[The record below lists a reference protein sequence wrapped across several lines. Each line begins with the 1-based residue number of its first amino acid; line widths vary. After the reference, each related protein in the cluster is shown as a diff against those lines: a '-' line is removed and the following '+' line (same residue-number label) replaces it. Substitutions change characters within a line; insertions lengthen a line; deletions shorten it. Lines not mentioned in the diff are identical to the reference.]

1 MDLHLEMSDS
11 EARIHARV
19 SLTMRGEA
27 FRFALASPLKI
38 ESARCG
44 GRELPLPEGEDC
56 ALQYLPTD
64 VRAYTFA
71 GYPGA
76 ELEFEYSG
84 ALSGPLLYYRREVR
98 HFSLYNCWYPVAF
111 DAEAEPVDVTLPDG
125 GEWELVQ
132 GERDAERGLW
142 RYTTRGRTIKD
153 CNILLLRRGEWTRLE
168 SGGVSVLY
176 CEPSR
181 AAAAAEEAVRQ
192 CSDIRAFYRSL
203 YGHDGELRDL
213 TLIYLPEGPDKAAYM
228 RDGLIVFMYI
238 PGDIRHILAHELGHA
253 HACRADFGS
262 WEDWLN
268 EAGAEWSA
276 LLYEREVDPEGFE
289 QRLEV
294 LLKIAGSHSL
304 RLRPEDGSHPD
315 DVHETGVLLFA
326 KICEKYG
333 PDAVRRILLSL
344 DSLGRQDT
352 AGLLA
357 ELRRRGDEELTREIE
372 AHIDA

>member
-1 MDLHLEMSDS
+1 M
-11 EARIHARV
+11 
-19 SLTMRGEA
+19 
-27 FRFALASPLKI
+27 
-38 ESARCG
+38 
-44 GRELPLPEGEDC
+44 
-56 ALQYLPTD
+56 
-64 VRAYTFA
+64 
-71 GYPGA
+71 
-76 ELEFEYSG
+76 
-84 ALSGPLLYYRREVR
+84 
-98 HFSLYNCWYPVAF
+98 AF

-181 AAAAAEEAVRQ
+181 AAAAEEAVRQ

-213 TLIYLPEGPDKAAYM
+213 TLVYLPEGPDKAAYM
-228 RDGLIVFMYI
+228 RDGLVVLTII
-238 PGDIRHILAHELGHA
+238 PDDFRHLLAHELGHA

-294 LLKIAGSHSL
+294 LLKIAGWRSL

-357 ELRRRGDEELTREIE
+357 ELRRRGDKELARRSKRT
-372 AHIDA
+372 